1 MVYMPRKAAL
11 ILMLVLSSICLIDG
25 PSKNNLKEILVG
37 VAVFSYSV
45 YSLVSDSRKKKKARQ
60 IEG

>member
-11 ILMLVLSSICLIDG
+11 ILMLLLSSICLIDG